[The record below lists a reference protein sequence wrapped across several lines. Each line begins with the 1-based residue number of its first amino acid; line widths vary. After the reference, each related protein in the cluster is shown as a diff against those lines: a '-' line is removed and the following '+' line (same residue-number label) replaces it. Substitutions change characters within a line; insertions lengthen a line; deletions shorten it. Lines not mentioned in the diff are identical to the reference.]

1 MGRVSSSAH
10 ERDLRWQ
17 WCYNDPGRQWGTFS
31 SSSGTEDFVA
41 GKELITGTDVQ
52 IQVLEVTTQNMEK
65 GQLCLYCMVTCTKEQ
80 KNEFQV
86 CS

>member
-1 MGRVSSSAH
+1 MSRCGVGRVSSSAH

-41 GKELITGTDVQ
+41 GKELITGTDV
-52 IQVLEVTTQNMEK
+52 
-65 GQLCLYCMVTCTKEQ
+65 
-80 KNEFQV
+80 
-86 CS
+86 